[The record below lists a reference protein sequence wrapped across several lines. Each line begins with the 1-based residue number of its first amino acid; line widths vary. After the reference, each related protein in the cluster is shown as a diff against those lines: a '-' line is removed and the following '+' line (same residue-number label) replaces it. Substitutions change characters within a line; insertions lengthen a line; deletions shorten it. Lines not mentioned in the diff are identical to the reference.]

1 VFAAPSQTLRTL
13 LSGISSRE
21 TKAGFT
27 MGMFLLEYGQR
38 GMKAEVIMP
47 HFKEI
52 SNPNRVHR
60 SKKVVV

>member
-1 VFAAPSQTLRTL
+1 M

-27 MGMFLLEYGQR
+27 MSMFLLEYGQH

-52 SNPNRVHR
+52 SNRNRVHR
-60 SKKVVV
+60 LKRAVV